1 MKTCPVCQ
9 ATCFDDMETCFGC
22 LHRFDAPSHQDGRAP
37 AEAPSEASAASAF
50 APQPEAPVSLPPNVS
65 QPDGE
70 EDPFEPEPPRDLPDL
85 AAAKPLQAGV
95 PAVKSAPAEVPA
107 GKPLPAEVPA
117 ANSLPAKASAEAPL
131 PAAVRAEDAPSEAPA
146 CEAASSPAPSDRI
159 RLIRTRSVPLR
170 EAPPRDQSGW
180 TVRFEFPGL
189 AANAPASPS
198 EVDPLPEKPYSCV
211 TLTFAL

>member
-22 LHRFDAPSHQDGRAP
+22 LHRFGASSHQDGRAP
-37 AEAPSEASAASAF
+37 EEAPSAASSASAF
-50 APQPEAPVSLPPNVS
+50 APQPEAAPAPLSSNVS
-65 QPDGE
+65 QHDGE

-85 AAAKPLQAGV
+85 SAAAKPLQAGV
-95 PAVKSAPAEVPA
+95 PAAKTVQAEAPA
-107 GKPLPAEVPA
+107 GK
-117 ANSLPAKASAEAPL
+117 PL
-131 PAAVRAEDAPSEAPA
+131 PAAVRAEDALPEAPA

-170 EAPPRDQSGW
+170 EAPPRDRSGW